1 MDTSIFLA
9 KIIGLYFLIVGF
21 WVLVRGK
28 ALQEVLEEFIQSR
41 AIIFIIAVI
50 TLILG
55 LLLVISHNIWVSD
68 WRVVVTLLCWLTLV
82 SGLVRL
88 FFPQVVV
95 AMAGKFRSS
104 GFRIASLFMMILGGY
119 LTYKGFF

>member
-9 KIIGLYFLIVGF
+9 KVIGLYLLIVSL
-21 WVLVRGK
+21 WILVKGK
-28 ALQEVLEEFIQSR
+28 ALQEVIKEFVQSR
-41 AIIFIIAVI
+41 ALILIIAVI

-55 LLLVISHNIWVSD
+55 LLLVVSHNIWVSD

-88 FFPQVVV
+88 FFPQAVV
-95 AMAGKFRSS
+95 AMAGKFPSS
-104 GFRIASLFMMILGGY
+104 GFRTAALFLIILGGY
-119 LTYKGFF
+119 LTYRGFF